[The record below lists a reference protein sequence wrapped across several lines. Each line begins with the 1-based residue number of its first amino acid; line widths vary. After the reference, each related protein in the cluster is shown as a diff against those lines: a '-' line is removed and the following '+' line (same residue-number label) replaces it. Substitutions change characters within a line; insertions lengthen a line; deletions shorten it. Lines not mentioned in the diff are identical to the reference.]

1 MAEYKTGGVYAEWH
15 RDVRNPYV
23 RMLNKMID
31 ELNCI
36 PRWGNSIHQ
45 SDIITL
51 IKLCEAFGIEYD
63 ISKLKDPMQF
73 EIVKGKIQKEIKN
86 IIEKELKPED
96 PFYKF
101 LQEQQLSEEELRE
114 FMKQMEREK
123 HEEVATEE

>member
-1 MAEYKTGGVYAEWH
+1 MAEHKTGGVYVEWH
-15 RDVRNPYV
+15 RDVRGPYV

-36 PRWGNSIHQ
+36 PRWGDTIHK

-63 ISKLKDPMQF
+63 ASKLDDPIQF

-96 PFYKF
+96 PYLKLLDK
-101 LQEQQLSEEELRE
+101 LQVDDVKKIVEG
-114 FMKQMEREK
+114 ERKED
-123 HEEVATEE
+123 EEV

>member
-96 PFYKF
+96 PYLKLLDK
-101 LQEQQLSEEELRE
+101 LQVDDVKKIVEG
-114 FMKQMEREK
+114 EK
-123 HEEVATEE
+123 KEDEEV